1 MNYFKIHLLYFFR
14 YVILNIGDGLMKI
27 RCEMCGKKFD
37 PDDARSRYDSEWG
50 DGEYDSDAGG
60 RDICFDCL
68 NVEAEGFSNQGRA
81 IDIMKR
87 KVQIVDTVR
96 I

>member
-50 DGEYDSDAGG
+50 EMES
-60 RDICFDCL
+60 
-68 NVEAEGFSNQGRA
+68 
-81 IDIMKR
+81 M
-87 KVQIVDTVR
+87 IVMPAVV
-96 I
+96 IFVLIA

>member
-50 DGEYDSDAGG
+50 RQLGTALATDKSYS
-60 RDICFDCL
+60 ISFYISQKIQSL
-68 NVEAEGFSNQGRA
+68 
-81 IDIMKR
+81 
-87 KVQIVDTVR
+87 
-96 I
+96 

>member
-37 PDDARSRYDSEWG
+37 SDDARSRYDSEWG
-50 DGEYDSDAGG
+50 DSWARLWLLTNLILFLFIFRKKFKAY
-60 RDICFDCL
+60 
-68 NVEAEGFSNQGRA
+68 NEGIRGS
-81 IDIMKR
+81 KR
-87 KVQIVDTVR
+87 MPTPEGLGL
-96 I
+96 